1 MGAFYT
7 AMKQLVPTFCKN
19 RKIWLPS
26 DTTMVSPSLLVK
38 HGVSVSRAVQQPG
51 QFVVVFPKSYTS
63 SLCTGY
69 CVSESVYYA
78 PVDWLVD
85 VDSVFMDIK
94 DSQEPMMFPLE
105 KMLFALA
112 ADSRATKFVLETI
125 KPKIEKI
132 RDRESELRKQ
142 VISLGIK
149 VSERL
154 SLENDSSKEEE
165 DDEYEC
171 HVCNANLF
179 VSLIANV
186 DEENTYCLAHGIEYI
201 TENKQM
207 VKSCKMLYTHT
218 LEEIKEVLKKLEE
231 RLNNAIYIDE
241 PEEDIPLRED
251 DVVDVEEEDYVDED
265 DIKQRERAIPSYI
278 KKEKKPLISSES
290 EDNEEEEA
298 QDEGP
303 QIGAGDFLEDFPDDV
318 DLPVIEALFGE
329 DDEIVRP
336 SSKRKAPRVRKITE
350 SSEENSGDESED
362 EDTAQRKK
370 AEQEKKKKEE
380 AKAKALAKAKE
391 IEMRKKEV
399 ERRKK
404 EIEMRKAQKE
414 KEKQE
419 KAAEKERLKKRKLE
433 QAAASSS
440 KANSKKKRKDSQNE
454 DDKMDTDS
462 DSQLRKDQNK
472 KNQTKKGENS
482 REKKDVKPT
491 SKLKE
496 PREKG
501 EKKKENK
508 KIIPSKKSK
517 EEKLPIK
524 NRKKDTKEDKSRQ
537 RKSKKRK
544 AKSMDTADQ
553 FNLLDIILT
562 ETDDENY
569 CSVSEKESE
578 ETSSDEEYWK

>member
-125 KPKIEKI
+125 KPKIERI
-132 RDRESELRKQ
+132 RDRESDLRKQ
-142 VISLGIK
+142 VFSLGIK

-186 DEENTYCLAHGIEYI
+186 DEENTYCLAHGIEFI
-201 TENKQM
+201 TENKHL

-218 LEEIKEVLKKLEE
+218 LEEIKEILKKLVD

-251 DVVDVEEEDYVDED
+251 DVADVEEE

-290 EDNEEEEA
+290 EDNDDEEEEA

-362 EDTAQRKK
+362 EATVQQKK

-391 IEMRKKEV
+391 IEMKKKEA

-414 KEKQE
+414 KERLD

-433 QAAASSS
+433 QTSAGSS
-440 KANSKKKRKDSQNE
+440 KSIPRKKQKDSQCEEEE
-454 DDKMDTDS
+454 DSNTQGK
-462 DSQLRKDQNK
+462 KDQVK
-472 KNQTKKGENS
+472 KSNTKKGDNS
-482 REKKDVKPT
+482 LEKKDVKPI
-491 SKLKE
+491 SKIKE

-501 EKKKENK
+501 EKKKDNK
-508 KIIPSKKSK
+508 KVVPSKKSK
-517 EEKLPIK
+517 EEKSPLK
-524 NRKKDTKEDKSRQ
+524 TG
-537 RKSKKRK
+537 
-544 AKSMDTADQ
+544 
-553 FNLLDIILT
+553 
-562 ETDDENY
+562 
-569 CSVSEKESE
+569 
-578 ETSSDEEYWK
+578 

>member
-1 MGAFYT
+1 MG
-7 AMKQLVPTFCKN
+7 
-19 RKIWLPS
+19 
-26 DTTMVSPSLLVK
+26 
-38 HGVSVSRAVQQPG
+38 
-51 QFVVVFPKSYTS
+51 
-63 SLCTGY
+63 
-69 CVSESVYYA
+69 
-78 PVDWLVD
+78 
-85 VDSVFMDIK
+85 MDIK

-112 ADSRATKFVLETI
+112 VDSRATKFVLETI
-125 KPKIEKI
+125 KSKIERI
-132 RDRESELRKQ
+132 RDRESDLRKK

-186 DEENTYCLAHGIEYI
+186 DEENTYCLAHGIEFI
-201 TENKQM
+201 TENKHL

-218 LEEIKEVLKKLEE
+218 LEEIKEILKKLVD

-251 DVVDVEEEDYVDED
+251 DVVDVEEEDYVDEE

-290 EDNEEEEA
+290 EDNEEEA

-362 EDTAQRKK
+362 EEAAQQRK

-380 AKAKALAKAKE
+380 AKSKALAKAKE
-391 IEMRKKEV
+391 IEMKKKEV

-404 EIEMRKAQKE
+404 EIEMRKAQRE
-414 KEKQE
+414 KEKLD

-433 QAAASSS
+433 QAAAGSS
-440 KANSKKKRKDSQNE
+440 KSNPRKKQKDSQYE
-454 DDKMDTDS
+454 EDKMTQDTDS
-462 DSQLRKDQNK
+462 DAQGRKDQVK
-472 KNQTKKGENS
+472 KNTA
-482 REKKDVKPT
+482 
-491 SKLKE
+491 
-496 PREKG
+496 
-501 EKKKENK
+501 
-508 KIIPSKKSK
+508 
-517 EEKLPIK
+517 
-524 NRKKDTKEDKSRQ
+524 
-537 RKSKKRK
+537 KKRR
-544 AKSMDTADQ
+544 
-553 FNLLDIILT
+553 
-562 ETDDENY
+562 
-569 CSVSEKESE
+569 
-578 ETSSDEEYWK
+578 

>member
-1 MGAFYT
+1 MG
-7 AMKQLVPTFCKN
+7 
-19 RKIWLPS
+19 
-26 DTTMVSPSLLVK
+26 
-38 HGVSVSRAVQQPG
+38 
-51 QFVVVFPKSYTS
+51 
-63 SLCTGY
+63 
-69 CVSESVYYA
+69 
-78 PVDWLVD
+78 
-85 VDSVFMDIK
+85 MDIK

-112 ADSRATKFVLETI
+112 VDSRATKFVLETI
-125 KPKIEKI
+125 KSKIERI
-132 RDRESELRKQ
+132 RDRESDLRKK

-186 DEENTYCLAHGIEYI
+186 DEENTYCLAHGIEFI
-201 TENKQM
+201 TENKHL

-218 LEEIKEVLKKLEE
+218 LEEIKEILKKLVD

-251 DVVDVEEEDYVDED
+251 DVVDVEEEDYVDEE

-290 EDNEEEEA
+290 EDNEEEA

-362 EDTAQRKK
+362 EEAAQQRK
-370 AEQEKKKKEE
+370 AEIEKK
-380 AKAKALAKAKE
+380 
-391 IEMRKKEV
+391 KKEV

-404 EIEMRKAQKE
+404 EIEMRKAQRE
-414 KEKQE
+414 KEKLD

-433 QAAASSS
+433 QAAAGSS
-440 KANSKKKRKDSQNE
+440 KSNPRKKQKDSQHE
-454 DDKMDTDS
+454 EDKMTQDTDS
-462 DSQLRKDQNK
+462 DAQGRKDQVK
-472 KNQTKKGENS
+472 KNIAKKGDNS
-482 REKKDVKPT
+482 IEKKDVKPT
-491 SKLKE
+491 SKIKE

-501 EKKKENK
+501 EKKKDNK
-508 KIIPSKKSK
+508 KVVPSKKSK
-517 EEKLPIK
+517 EE
-524 NRKKDTKEDKSRQ
+524 
-537 RKSKKRK
+537 
-544 AKSMDTADQ
+544 
-553 FNLLDIILT
+553 
-562 ETDDENY
+562 
-569 CSVSEKESE
+569 
-578 ETSSDEEYWK
+578 